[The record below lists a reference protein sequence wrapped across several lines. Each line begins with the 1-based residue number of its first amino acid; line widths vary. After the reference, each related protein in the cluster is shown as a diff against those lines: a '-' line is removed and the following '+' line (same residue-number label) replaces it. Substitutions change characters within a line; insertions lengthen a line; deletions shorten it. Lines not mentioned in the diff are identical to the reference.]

1 MKNDKNKSKIIL
13 FFLILLFCLMGIM
26 IFLLLKIGYSQDS
39 QNEQGTVEIST
50 IQDPKSVD
58 EVIENYN
65 SEYIMQ
71 EKKNIYVVFSRD
83 LYNDDGSDNKKYFEN
98 IVNDLE
104 PFFEESSF
112 KIIDEENNIEIY
124 ARYDSE
130 KEDYNIEIN
139 DIGDFY
145 SKTDGDSYVKV
156 ETTEISKGTSFAITD
171 DILTTLRLRSNKL
184 SSITE
189 YIGEGKDLGNGYTSY
204 QNGTIKIRTVPT
216 GGVKNIIFSKDYK
229 ENITYKLNLDM
240 TLNEIAEAEKNY
252 DFGSVDKGYLGYRHN
267 EFYLFFYE
275 DEVSAYTYSYK
286 RNTVFEDYL
295 KEYIET
301 KDLDRFV
308 KNLSIDWLA
317 YDSFEYDEETQCAHI
332 LYSTR
337 GVEIDIK
344 DNNPKGITL
353 YNNYYL
359 TELTKKYV
367 KNGYISLNPY
377 EDLVEKT
384 EIERRNN
391 D

>member
-1 MKNDKNKSKIIL
+1 
-13 FFLILLFCLMGIM
+13 
-26 IFLLLKIGYSQDS
+26 
-39 QNEQGTVEIST
+39 
-50 IQDPKSVD
+50 
-58 EVIENYN
+58 
-65 SEYIMQ
+65 
-71 EKKNIYVVFSRD
+71 
-83 LYNDDGSDNKKYFEN
+83 
-98 IVNDLE
+98 
-104 PFFEESSF
+104 
-112 KIIDEENNIEIY
+112 
-124 ARYDSE
+124 
-130 KEDYNIEIN
+130 
-139 DIGDFY
+139 
-145 SKTDGDSYVKV
+145 
-156 ETTEISKGTSFAITD
+156 
-171 DILTTLRLRSNKL
+171 
-184 SSITE
+184 
-189 YIGEGKDLGNGYTSY
+189 
-204 QNGTIKIRTVPT
+204 
-216 GGVKNIIFSKDYK
+216 
-229 ENITYKLNLDM
+229 M
-240 TLNEIAEAEKNY
+240 TLHEIAESEKNY
-252 DFGSVDKGYLGYRHN
+252 DFVSVDKGYLGYRHN

>member
-1 MKNDKNKSKIIL
+1 MKKTKNKSKIIL

-26 IFLLLKIGYSQDS
+26 IFLLFKIDYYQKS
-39 QNEQGTVEIST
+39 QNEQIAVDITTVQEPQT
-50 IQDPKSVD
+50 VK
-58 EVIENYN
+58 EVIEKYD
-65 SEYIMQ
+65 SEYIKQ
-71 EKKNIYVVFSRD
+71 EKKNIYVIFSKD
-83 LYNDDGSDNKKYFEN
+83 LYNDDGSTNKKYFEN

-104 PFFEESSF
+104 PFFEEYSF
-112 KIIDEENNIEIY
+112 KIIDEKNKIEIY
-124 ARYDSE
+124 ARYNYE
-130 KEDYNIEIN
+130 TKDYSILINNIE
-139 DIGDFY
+139 DFY

-171 DILTTLRLRSNKL
+171 KFLTTLRLKKNKL
-184 SSITE
+184 SAIKDDL
-189 YIGEGKDLGNGYTSY
+189 GEGKDLGNGYTSY

-229 ENITYKLNLDM
+229 DNITYKLNMNMSLD
-240 TLNEIAEAEKNY
+240 EIAETEKNY

-267 EFYLFFYE
+267 EFYLFFYR
-275 DEVSAYTYSYK
+275 DEVSVYTYSYK
-286 RNTVFEDYL
+286 RNTVFEEYL
-295 KEYIET
+295 EEYIET
-301 KDLDRFV
+301 KDLDRFI
-308 KNLSIDWLA
+308 KNLCVDWLA

-344 DNNPKGITL
+344 DNDPKGITL

-367 KNGYISLNPY
+367 KNGYISFNPY

-384 EIERRNN
+384 EIERRKNN
-391 D
+391 